1 MNIGA
6 FESFSIRQKMMY
18 LIGSVT
24 ASVLVASVFVYYA
37 LGKIESDYDDLMNKA
52 TAGALYAL
60 EIEKDLNY
68 VSRTTRDIMLGNDYD
83 KSMAK
88 LDERVISIKANFAS
102 LEKITDSESASMI
115 ADAKK
120 NTFAFLDNSM
130 AMMKTLDH
138 SGNIDSVT
146 VYAQYKRT
154 LTPYADASRESFEK
168 VIALKRQNF
177 ETANAAMHSQILF
190 YKMTVLIAGIFV
202 SILIFAFAHIVQRSI
217 IKALERFTRVIRNVA
232 EGNFSGIEVDA
243 DTRTELGIMG
253 GSLQKLISQIET
265 FIHRIYQSIGNATRG
280 DFSQPLNS
288 DGMHGDFVQAI
299 ELVKNSILVMQEQEV
314 KKQRD
319 ALNSELSKLSV
330 EVTDSLSV
338 IQHNLEHNISNLKEV
353 TQSTKDAAKLSDES
367 RHTITTIVNELES
380 LNVTAAENNEAIA
393 HMASRTQEINS
404 IIQLITDIAEQ
415 TNLLALNAA
424 IEAARAGEHGRG
436 FAVVAD
442 EVRKLAERTHK
453 ATGEISVSIN
463 SLKQDM
469 SDIEK
474 SADAMNHTVIESSRK
489 IHDFEKTL
497 IQLNETSSNI
507 VTSSYMM
514 ENSIFIVLAKIDHI
528 IYKSQAY
535 NSLMRCEPRLQTMT
549 THQCTIGQ
557 WYHDEGKRRFGS
569 TKSYPMIT
577 VPHETVHA
585 RVNQNL
591 GFIKNSDSTLC
602 LKHAEEIIQNFVEME
617 KASAELF
624 ILMDNLI
631 KEV

>member
-1 MNIGA
+1 MNTGV

-24 ASVLVASVFVYYA
+24 VSVLFASVFVYYA
-37 LGKIESDYDDLMNKA
+37 LSKIESDYDALMNNA
-52 TAGALYAL
+52 TAGALYTL

-68 VSRTTRDIMLGNDYD
+68 VSRTTRDIMLGNDYE
-83 KSMAK
+83 KSMSK
-88 LDERVISIKANFAS
+88 LDARVVSIKANFAS

-115 ADAKK
+115 AHAKES
-120 NTFAFLDNSM
+120 TFLFLDNAL
-130 AMMKTLDH
+130 AMMKSLEH
-138 SGNIDSVT
+138 SEDIDTSA
-146 VYAQYKRT
+146 VYAQYKSK

-177 ETANAAMHSQILF
+177 ETANVAMHSQILF

-217 IKALERFTRVIRNVA
+217 IKALERFTRVIRNVS
-232 EGNFSGIEVDA
+232 EGNFSGVEVDA
-243 DTRTELGIMG
+243 DGRTELGIMG

-280 DFSQPLNS
+280 DFSQPLS
-288 DGMHGDFVQAI
+288 SEGMHGDFVQAI
-299 ELVKNSILVMQEQEV
+299 ELVKNSIFVMQEQEL
-314 KKQRD
+314 KKRRD

-338 IQHNLEHNISNLKEV
+338 IQNNLEHNIANLKEV
-353 TQSTKDAAKLSDES
+353 TQSTKDAAKLSDDS

-380 LNVTAAENNEAIA
+380 LNVTAAENNEAIS
-393 HMASRTQEINS
+393 HMTSRTQEINS

-453 ATGEISVSIN
+453 ATGEISDSIN

-474 SADAMNHTVIESSRK
+474 SADSMNHTVIKSSRK

-557 WYHDEGKRRFGS
+557 WYHDEGKRRFGG

-577 VPHETVHA
+577 VPHEIVHA

-591 GFIKNSDSTLC
+591 GFIKNSDITPC
-602 LKHAEEIIQNFVEME
+602 LAHAEEIILNFVEME

-631 KEV
+631 KEI